1 MNRVWIGR
9 AREESRQLDARA
21 HATMDAQLNA
31 LAKAQDALRNAVS
44 VGLGEMRT
52 AYEGVARESATEA
65 KGRASEREA
74 ARRAIETSE
83 QAREKLEQKL
93 LQCEEAL
100 REAKGA
106 LVETRE
112 QAKDVRVGVSS
123 ARAIGRRISRTRR
136 EHAMRGRGRGGD
148 DDETMYTRVSRRR
161 ATRRRSRAMTRARMG
176 VVLEFPNH
184 VDSRAGD
191 GELER
196 RTDDASTRVSY
207 RDAGEPI
214 VRE

>member
-1 MNRVWIGR
+1 MKKDSKWVWIGR
-9 AREESRQLDARA
+9 AWMGTRQLDARA
-21 HATMDAQLNA
+21 RTTMDAQLSA
-31 LAKAQDALRNAVS
+31 LAKAQDEFRNAVS

-52 AYEGVARESATEA
+52 AYEGVARESANEA

-112 QAKDVRVGVSS
+112 QAKDVRVGGSS
-123 ARAIGRRISRTRR
+123 ARAIGRCISRSRR
-136 EHAMRGRGRGGD
+136 ERAMRGRGRGGD
-148 DDETMYTRVSRRR
+148 DDETMCTRGLRRR
-161 ATRRRSRAMTRARMG
+161 ATRRRSRAMTRTRM
-176 VVLEFPNH
+176 
-184 VDSRAGD
+184 
-191 GELER
+191 
-196 RTDDASTRVSY
+196 DDAL
-207 RDAGEPI
+207 EIPN
-214 VRE
+214 